1 MMGRIEKLIEKIMS
15 VNIQIDV
22 LKATPY
28 EELTEEDK
36 NRLLIL
42 TKQQRNLRLHPA
54 NDDPNWE

>member
-15 VNIQIDV
+15 VSIQIDV
-22 LKATPY
+22 LRATPY

-36 NRLLIL
+36 SRLLIL
-42 TKQQRNLRLHPA
+42 TKQQQLLRFYPA